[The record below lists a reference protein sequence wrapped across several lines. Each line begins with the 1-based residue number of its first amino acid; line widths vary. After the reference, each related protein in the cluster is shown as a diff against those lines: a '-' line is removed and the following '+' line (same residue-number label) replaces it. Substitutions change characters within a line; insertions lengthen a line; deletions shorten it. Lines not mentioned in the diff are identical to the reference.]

1 MAESK
6 KCVLILLADGF
17 EEIEALA
24 SADILKRLG
33 AEVTLASIREKAVTS
48 SAGTVVLA
56 DTLLEEIKDPASF
69 DALVFPGGLPGATNL
84 RDDVLTHE
92 ILIQMNEKNRII
104 AAICA
109 SPAAVLGSSG
119 ILCGKKITGYPTT
132 ESLSLKDAV
141 SLTGDR
147 AIQDGNIVTGKGP
160 GATFDFAFLLGKA
173 LGIGDETISSV
184 KEKMFVAL

>member
-1 MAESK
+1 MADKK

-24 SADILKRLG
+24 TADILKRMG
-33 AEVTLASIREKAVTS
+33 VQVTLASIREKAVTS

-56 DTLLEEIKDPASF
+56 DTLLAEIKDPTSF

-84 RDDVLTHE
+84 RDDALTRE
-92 ILIQMNEKNRII
+92 ILIRMEEKNRIL

-119 ILCGKKITGYPTT
+119 ILRGRKITGYPTT

-147 AIQDGNIVTGKGP
+147 ALQVGNIVTGKGP
-160 GATFDFAFLLGKA
+160 GATFDFAFLLGEA
-173 LGIGDETISSV
+173 LGIADEIISSV